1 MPVGWFKA
9 VRITRDRYRI
19 PSKNSVIFAIK
30 LWLVALNLLDLYVFK
45 VLDLIIKKDDLEIVL
60 NLKVLCEKGVD

>member
-9 VRITRDRYRI
+9 VVITRGRYGI

-45 VLDLIIKKDDLEIVL
+45 VLDLIIKRDNLEIVG
-60 NLKVLCEKGVD
+60 NLKVLLEKGD